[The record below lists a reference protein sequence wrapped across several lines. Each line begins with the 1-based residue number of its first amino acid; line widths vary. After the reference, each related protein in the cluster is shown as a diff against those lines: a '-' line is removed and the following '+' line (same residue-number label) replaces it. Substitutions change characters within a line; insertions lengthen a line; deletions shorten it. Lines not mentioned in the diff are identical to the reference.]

1 LIDGAPS
8 LGSLGAVLEHNG
20 LLTRPWFLSIA
31 GRELSLAFG
40 LLSIPGEYGGAF
52 ATCIGVFD
60 DLGRKS
66 LKLKRLCATLPKAR
80 DLSLSGQNG
89 FFSFRTKASLL
100 YIELPGRRFVYAL
113 LSPRLPLP
121 G

>member
-1 LIDGAPS
+1 VSKKHNLLGLIDGAPW
-8 LGSLGAVLEHNG
+8 LGSVGAVLEHNG

-60 DLGRKS
+60 DS
-66 LKLKRLCATLPKAR
+66 DAR
-80 DLSLSGQNG
+80 ALS
-89 FFSFRTKASLL
+89 
-100 YIELPGRRFVYAL
+100 
-113 LSPRLPLP
+113 
-121 G
+121 